1 MTFTDADIL
10 SFIQNSPEPVTKRQ
24 ISQAFKVK
32 GGENR
37 VAIKQILKTLKNDGV
52 ITKHPGGAYSAPEG
66 LPNVG
71 VVEIYEVSVD
81 GDVLARPQ
89 DWNGELQGKAP
100 IVFIQPDKKYDG
112 KLAEGV
118 KALVR
123 FSRSGEHEYQGHVI
137 KVIEHDAGRV
147 LGLVQYNKHGPI
159 LVPTDKKAKYDFA
172 INPGDLNGAK
182 EGDLAVGEIQS
193 ARGIKR
199 KRVEITE
206 VIGRQGDPR
215 AISIISLHEA
225 GLSEEWPDAVL
236 KETNGMKVPDV
247 KGREDLRDIPLVTID
262 GADARDFD
270 DAVFAEATDDGGYHI
285 IVAIADVAYYVRH
298 GSALDDE
305 AMRRGNSTYFPD
317 RVVPMLPEA
326 LSNDLCSLRP
336 NENRACMAVHMYIDA
351 HGKLVKY
358 KFVRG
363 LMRSAA
369 RLIYEQVQAA
379 RDGVTDDLTGPLMDK
394 VINPLYAA
402 FEILDKAR
410 KKRGALDLDL
420 PEKQI
425 LIDKNGNMTGVKV
438 RERLDAHKLIE
449 ELMILANV
457 AAASALED
465 KNDPK
470 RYPCVYRIHD
480 QPSTDKLESVREFL
494 ESFDLSL
501 PKGSVSEPKQLNS
514 ILTKAAELP
523 YSHLISTVILR
534 SQSQAIYHA
543 QNIGHFGLALNK
555 YAHFTS
561 PIRRYADLLVH
572 RSLISAYGLGPGGIS
587 EEEVVTIDEICDH
600 ISTTERNSM
609 VAERSA
615 VDRFTAA
622 YLSQKVGAEFE
633 GRISGVTKFGLF
645 VTLNESGADGI
656 VPMRSINNDFY
667 VHEEDQHALIGR
679 RHGRVFRL
687 GATVTVR
694 LTEADGLTGST
705 VLELAGNSLEGAD
718 IPGVRFKSKGRQI
731 RDGGKKKPFGKSKRT
746 ERSRSGKPKDK
757 HSGKKGNKFN
767 GPKGKKGG
775 QGHSGG
781 PTGGKPNSPN
791 SKKKKR

>member
-1 MTFTDADIL
+1 MKFTDADIL
-10 SFIQNSPEPVTKRQ
+10 SFIQNAPEPLTKRQ
-24 ISQAFKVK
+24 IAQAFKIK

-37 VAIKQILKTLKNDGV
+37 IALKQILKKLKNDGV
-52 ITKHPGGAYSAPEG
+52 IVKQPGGAYSAPEG

-71 VVEIYEVSVD
+71 VVEIYEISVD

-89 DWNGELQGKAP
+89 DWNADLQGDAP
-100 IVFIQPDKKYDG
+100 EVFIQPHAKFDG
-112 KLAEGV
+112 KLSEGT

-123 FSRSGEHEYQGHVI
+123 FSRTGAHAYQGHII
-137 KVIEHDAGRV
+137 KVIENDAGRV
-147 LGLVQYNKHGPI
+147 LGLIQYNKHGPI
-159 LVPTDKKAKYDFA
+159 LVPTDKKAKYDFG

-182 EGDLAVGEIQS
+182 EGDLAVGEIQT

-199 KRVEITE
+199 KKVKIVE

-225 GLSEEWPDAVL
+225 GLSEDWPEAVL
-236 KETNGMKVPDV
+236 KETEGMKAPNV

-270 DAVFAEATDDGGYHI
+270 DAVFAEKTEDGGYHI

-305 AMRRGNSTYFPD
+305 AKRRGNSTYFPD

-336 NENRACMAVHMYIDA
+336 NENRACMAVHMWIDA
-351 HGKLVKY
+351 QGTLVKY

-379 RDGVTDDLTGPLMDK
+379 RDGVTDDLTGPLMDS
-394 VINPLYAA
+394 VINPLYSA
-402 FEILDKAR
+402 FEILNKAR
-410 KKRGALDLDL
+410 QKRGALDLDL

-425 LIDKNGNMTGVKV
+425 IIDDKGNMTGVKV

-449 ELMILANV
+449 EFMILANV

-465 KNDPK
+465 KKDP
-470 RYPCVYRIHD
+470 RRFPCVYRIHD

-514 ILTKAAELP
+514 ILTKASDLP

-534 SQSQAIYHA
+534 SQSQAIYHP
-543 QNIGHFGLALNK
+543 QNIGHFGLALSK

-587 EEEVVTIDEICDH
+587 ETEVATIDEISDH

-645 VTLNESGADGI
+645 VTLTESGADGI
-656 VPMRSINNDFY
+656 VPMRSIGNDFY
-667 VHEEDQHALIGR
+667 VHDEDQHALIGR

-705 VLELAGNSLEGAD
+705 VLELAGESLEGAD
-718 IPGVRFKSKGRQI
+718 IPGVKFKSRGQQI
-731 RDGGKKKPFGKSKRT
+731 RDKGHRKDKRTSRSRNGKPKGRKKPSNFNGSSGKPPSN
-746 ERSRSGKPKDK
+746 SGRSGKPR
-757 HSGKKGNKFN
+757 
-767 GPKGKKGG
+767 
-775 QGHSGG
+775 
-781 PTGGKPNSPN
+781 PTKA
-791 SKKKKR
+791 KKKKR